1 MLCTLLLFL
10 LPGMTATDNAICA
23 VMSPLI
29 SGMDS
34 VPDMTCSCVSDGT
47 ALDAGGDA
55 QCELQIGP
63 PPLSALED
71 MIIKIHMDTT
81 VRPCAEP
88 AMAALSGGITLPQL
102 SQARFCN
109 TGGSCQTSCFVG
121 SCTSADE
128 TLDAAVSAAI
138 QALAADV
145 EADIAYAESDN
156 KISISL
162 SAEAGKSVDLKLP
175 VYKTLA
181 VNIFIKL
188 NRLEKN

>member
-1 MLCTLLLFL
+1 MNRYASALFTREFGFADTCRCAWQVLPKNGGTTPASGPCSLRGPRPSMLCALLLFL

-34 VPDMTCSCVSDGT
+34 VPGMKCSCVSDGT
-47 ALDAGGDA
+47 ALNAGGDA

-63 PPLSALED
+63 PPFDALKE

-102 SQARFCN
+102 SQVGTCYMALEHALQARV
-109 TGGSCQTSCFVG
+109 TPW
-121 SCTSADE
+121 E
-128 TLDAAVSAAI
+128 
-138 QALAADV
+138 
-145 EADIAYAESDN
+145 YA
-156 KISISL
+156 
-162 SAEAGKSVDLKLP
+162 
-175 VYKTLA
+175 
-181 VNIFIKL
+181 F
-188 NRLEKN
+188 